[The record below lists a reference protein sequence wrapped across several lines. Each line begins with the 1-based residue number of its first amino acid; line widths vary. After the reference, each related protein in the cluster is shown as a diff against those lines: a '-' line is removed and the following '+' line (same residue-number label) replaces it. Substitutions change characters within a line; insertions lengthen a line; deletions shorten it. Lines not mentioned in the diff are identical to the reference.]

1 MYSNHET
8 KIIFALVGVFIFANL
23 YFRNLIHIV
32 IFLGSYIVLE
42 RLLKNKMNAV
52 LGAYII
58 GIAFGIYK
66 NFHLLENFEKEV
78 PLSDDETYKKL
89 NSKTKL
95 SRKKIPHFS
104 TRQLMKFID
113 ELKKEDETQ
122 VFTRKVFI
130 HDLQPTVEEISNNK
144 VKKFRNNKKLL
155 EKAIVI
161 SKDNFIVDGHHRW
174 FTLKAISNAQNNK
187 SEESP
192 DNYIN
197 ATIIDLSVSD
207 IMSKM
212 EVFKNEYN
220 EESMKQFKFDENMIN
235 EADNSIKTI
244 QKEIVKLSE
253 LFHALK
259 NINLV

>member
-95 SRKKIPHFS
+95 PRKRSHIF
-104 TRQLMKFID
+104 Q
-113 ELKKEDETQ
+113 Q
-122 VFTRKVFI
+122 
-130 HDLQPTVEEISNNK
+130 
-144 VKKFRNNKKLL
+144 
-155 EKAIVI
+155 
-161 SKDNFIVDGHHRW
+161 DN
-174 FTLKAISNAQNNK
+174 
-187 SEESP
+187 
-192 DNYIN
+192 
-197 ATIIDLSVSD
+197 
-207 IMSKM
+207 
-212 EVFKNEYN
+212 
-220 EESMKQFKFDENMIN
+220 
-235 EADNSIKTI
+235 
-244 QKEIVKLSE
+244 
-253 LFHALK
+253 
-259 NINLV
+259 